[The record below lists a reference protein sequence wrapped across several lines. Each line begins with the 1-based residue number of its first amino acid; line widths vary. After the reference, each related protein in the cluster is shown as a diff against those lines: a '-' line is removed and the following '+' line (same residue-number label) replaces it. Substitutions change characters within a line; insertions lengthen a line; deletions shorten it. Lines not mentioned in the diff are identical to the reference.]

1 MVCPSKHFLSALLL
15 GTKIRFWLQR
25 TNYLHAAQQ
34 LAQVASG
41 ELHGKKKILFQQRAT
56 FLPAP
61 LPSHAGLFCASVV
74 NLHKDLLSAVQ
85 PEASKSTSIFGASPS
100 ASLLYLPQKDQDPRA
115 TIFLLHSHV
124 NHRGRSGGGKL

>member
-1 MVCPSKHFLSALLL
+1 MSLKTLSFRPFIGNKNTFLASEDKLPTRCPTA
-15 GTKIRFWLQR
+15 GTGHLWG
-25 TNYLHAAQQ
+25 APW
-34 LAQVASG
+34 
-41 ELHGKKKILFQQRAT
+41 KKKIIFQQRAT

-61 LPSHAGLFCASVV
+61 LPSHTGLFCASVV

-100 ASLLYLPQKDQDPRA
+100 ASLLYLPQKDQDPRV